1 MRVEHKGERRP
12 SALPDFDDCLSVD
25 RPRLRRMA
33 RDLARELSPAP
44 GRRAAAGARR
54 SPDAALLPGDGKL
67 PAAQEA
73 PQSQNGA
80 QAKRARLQADFD
92 ALRARSRAAFDTRR
106 AALPVPD
113 FPPELPVSARRD
125 EIAAAFSAHQVI
137 IVCGE
142 TGSGKTTQVPKI
154 AMTLG
159 RGVAGLIGHTQ
170 PRRLAARA
178 TASRIAQELKS
189 PLGEVVGYKIR
200 FTDKTSERSHVKLMT
215 DGILLAET
223 QTDPL
228 LAAYDT
234 LIIDEAHER
243 SLNIDF
249 LLGYLRT
256 LLPRRPDLKV
266 IVTSATLDA
275 ERFAKHF
282 ADAAGKPAPVIEVS
296 GRLYPIE
303 MRYRPVESEDVDPAA
318 AARASARGGKEG
330 DRSRAGGRDKSRDL
344 MDALVDAVDEA
355 QRCGPGDVLVF
366 LPGEREIREAAE
378 ALRKAH
384 HLPGTEILPLFA
396 RQSAQEQARV
406 FSASNGRRV
415 VLSTNVAETSLTVP
429 GIRYVVDTGLARIKR
444 YSPRTKVEQLQVE
457 KIAQSAAQQRA
468 GRCGRVMDGIC
479 IRLYD
484 EDDFNRRQPHTDPE
498 ILRSSLA
505 GVILRMK
512 ALKLGAVEDF
522 PFIDAPGS
530 RLIGDG
536 YALLAELGAVT
547 DDDERKLTPT
557 GIELAKLPLDPR
569 IGRMILAARDRGA
582 LAELLVIAAALSV
595 QDPRERP
602 QDSPGAADQAHAR
615 FRGGEQD
622 EKSEFLWYWHLWKAW
637 DEVQRH
643 ETSSKQKAWCKK
655 NFLNYMRMREWRD
668 VFSQLHT
675 LCAEHGWKE
684 NTQPANYEAIHKALL
699 AGLLGNIGC
708 KADEGESAGKGPQAG
723 SYLGARGTRFWPH
736 PGSSLAKKAGKWIM
750 AAEQVETS
758 RLFGRCIARIEPE
771 WVEEV
776 GGHLIKRQVFEPHW
790 SKSSG
795 AVRAWERG
803 TLYGLVIY
811 PRRGVAYRDIDPA
824 LCRELFIREG
834 LVQGEIAEGPAR
846 TMAFLAHNQ
855 RLVAEIERLEHK
867 SRRPDVLV
875 DETLIEA
882 FYDSKIPADVCDLAG
897 LEAWRKAAEKVE
909 PKLLHLSR
917 EQLMRHDAEGV
928 TTDRFPPA
936 MEVLGQKLKLVYL
949 HQPGEADDGVTLAV
963 PLAMLNQIP
972 ANRCEWLVPGL
983 LEEKVAALMKTV
995 PQKHRHR
1002 LQPVG
1007 ESAAAFMAAFEVGEF
1022 DTGEPLLK
1030 MLQRFI
1036 EERVQLKL
1044 PLESFRAENLK
1055 PHCFMNFRVIDE
1067 HGRVMGQSR
1076 NLMELRA
1083 RFREQVAARFSAA
1096 KIGGALAGALSAA
1109 GVSAGGD
1116 QSGLSA
1122 RVGGQGGGKALG
1134 PREDAATGRGRSGAQ
1149 LEAAPGAS
1157 AGAGR
1162 KDGKAEVDASGRG
1175 AAVAELPAQSLSG
1188 FTAWSFGALP
1198 ELLEI
1203 RVAGREVIGFPA
1215 LHDDGD
1221 SVSLRPYDTPEEAT
1235 RVHRRGLARLFALNL
1250 KDQVRAVERLPG
1262 LRELALQYMSFGTET
1277 ELKARL
1283 VEATLTRCCLLEPL
1297 PTDAD
1302 AFVRRCAEA
1311 RSRISLIAQEFM
1323 RLAGALLAEH
1333 AALQKRLAGLK
1344 SFPEAVADIQAQL
1357 AALLPKDFLV
1367 AFPWERLTHFTRYLK
1382 AASVRVDRLR
1392 NNPARDAQ
1400 AMVDWKALA
1409 QAWERERL
1417 ARRRAGVEDPA
1428 LEEFRWLLEELRV
1441 GLYAQELKTPM
1452 PVSVKRLQKIWDSRP
1467 R

>member
-1 MRVEHKGERRP
+1 MRAEHRGARRP
-12 SALPDFDDCLSVD
+12 HELPNVDDCLSAD

-33 RDLARELSPAP
+33 RDLARPPKEDE
-44 GRRAAAGARR
+44 RAAA
-54 SPDAALLPGDGKL
+54 
-67 PAAQEA
+67 Q
-73 PQSQNGA
+73 
-80 QAKRARLQADFD
+80 RARLQADFD
-92 ALRARSRAAFDTRR
+92 ALLARSRTAFAARR

-125 EIAAAFSAHQVI
+125 EIAEALAAHQVI

-142 TGSGKTTQVPKI
+142 TGSGKTTQLPKI

-178 TASRIAQELKS
+178 TASRIAQELNS
-189 PLGEVVGYKIR
+189 PLGQVVGYKIR
-200 FTDKTSERSHVKLMT
+200 FTDKTSERSHIKLMT

-249 LLGYLRT
+249 LLGYLKT

-266 IVTSATLDA
+266 VVTSATLDA

-303 MRYRPVESEDVDPAA
+303 MRYRPVESEELDPAA
-318 AARASARGGKEG
+318 AARAAAAKG
-330 DRSRAGGRDKSRDL
+330 DKAKDRSRDL

-406 FSASNGRRV
+406 FSPSNGRRV

-444 YSPRTKVEQLQVE
+444 YSPRNKVEQLQVE
-457 KIAQSAAQQRA
+457 KVAQSAAQQRA

-536 YALLAELGAVT
+536 YALLAELGVVT

-557 GIELAKLPLDPR
+557 GIELARLPLDPR

-622 EKSEFLWYWHLWKAW
+622 QKSEFLWYWHLWKAW

-643 ETSSKQKAWCKK
+643 ESSSKQKAWCKK
-655 NFLNYMRMREWRD
+655 HFLNYMRMREWRD
-668 VFSQLHT
+668 VFTQLHS

-684 NTQPANYEAIHKALL
+684 NEQPANYEAIHKALL

-708 KADEGESAGKGPQAG
+708 KVDDGEHATKGPQAG
-723 SYLGARGTRFWPH
+723 SYLGARGIKFWPH
-736 PGSSLAKKAGKWIM
+736 PGSALAKKAGKWIM

-846 TMAFLAHNQ
+846 AMAFLAHNQ

-875 DETLIEA
+875 DEALIEA
-882 FYDSKIPADVCDLAG
+882 FYDSKIPQDVCDVAG
-897 LEAWRKAAEKVE
+897 LESWRKKAEKTE

-917 EQLMRHDAEGV
+917 EQLMRHEAEGV
-928 TTDRFPPA
+928 TTDRFPPTL
-936 MEVLGQKLKLVYL
+936 EVLGQKLKLTYL
-949 HQPGEADDGVTLAV
+949 HQPGEVDDGVTLAV

-1002 LQPVG
+1002 LQPVA
-1007 ESAAAFMAAFEVGEF
+1007 ESAAAFMAAFEAGEF
-1022 DTGEPLLK
+1022 DTDEPLLK
-1030 MLQRFI
+1030 MLQRFV

-1109 GVSAGGD
+1109 GVAADG
-1116 QSGLSA
+1116 A
-1122 RVGGQGGGKALG
+1122 RV
-1134 PREDAATGRGRSGAQ
+1134 AARSGRGPNEGVREVAERHDGV
-1149 LEAAPGAS
+1149 AS
-1157 AGAGR
+1157 AGAQGR
-1162 KDGKAEVDASGRG
+1162 AGKKADGREGKGDDSV
-1175 AAVAELPAQSLSG
+1175 AAALALSG
-1188 FTAWSFGALP
+1188 FTAWTFGALP

-1215 LHDDGD
+1215 LHDDGE
-1221 SVSLRPYDTPEEAT
+1221 SVSLRPYDTPEEAA
-1235 RVHRRGLARLFALNL
+1235 RMHRRGLARLFALNL
-1250 KDQVRAVERLPG
+1250 KDQVRAIERLPG
-1262 LRELALQYMSFGTET
+1262 LRELALQYMSFGTEV

-1297 PTDAD
+1297 PETAD
-1302 AFVRRCAEA
+1302 AFATRCAEA
-1311 RSRISLIAQEFM
+1311 KTRVSLVAQEFM
-1323 RLAGALLAEH
+1323 RLIAALLVEH
-1333 AALQKRLAGLK
+1333 VALQKRLSGLK
-1344 SFPEAVADIQAQL
+1344 TFPDVVADIQAQL
-1357 AALLPKDFLV
+1357 AALLPKDFLI
-1367 AFPWERLTHFTRYLK
+1367 AFPWERLAHFPRYLK
-1382 AASVRVDRLR
+1382 AASVRLDKLR

-1400 AMVDWKALA
+1400 AMAEWKGLA
-1409 QAWERERL
+1409 QMWERERL

-1441 GLYAQELKTPM
+1441 GVYAQELKTPM
-1452 PVSVKRLQKIWDSRP
+1452 PVSVKRLQKIWESRP

>member
-1 MRVEHKGERRP
+1 MLLRRLRGVKG
-12 SALPDFDDCLSVD
+12 
-25 RPRLRRMA
+25 RPRHLA
-33 RDLARELSPAP
+33 DLPEAL
-44 GRRAAAGARR
+44 AAEVLA
-54 SPDAALLPGDGKL
+54 SV
-67 PAAQEA
+67 
-73 PQSQNGA
+73 
-80 QAKRARLQADFD
+80 
-92 ALRARSRAAFDTRR
+92 TRR
-106 AALPVPD
+106 AARAAHLPRPE
-113 FPPELPVSARRD
+113 FPPELPVNQRRE
-125 EIAAAFSAHQVI
+125 EIAEAIRAHQVV

-142 TGSGKTTQVPKI
+142 TGSGKTTQLPKI
-154 AMTLG
+154 CLELG
-159 RGVAGLIGHTQ
+159 RGAAGLIGHTQ

-178 TASRIAQELKS
+178 TATRIAQELKS
-189 PLGEVVGYKIR
+189 DLGHAVGYKIR
-200 FTDKTSERSHVKLMT
+200 FTDRIGPQSYIKLMT

-223 QTDPL
+223 LGDPTL
-228 LAAYDT
+228 SAYDT

-243 SLNIDF
+243 SVNIDF
-249 LLGYLRT
+249 LLGYLRQ
-256 LLPRRPDLKV
+256 LLPKRPDLKV

-275 ERFAKHF
+275 ERFALHF
-282 ADAAGKPAPVIEVS
+282 ADRAGTPAPVIEVS
-296 GRLYPIE
+296 GRLFPIE
-303 MRYRPVESEDVDPAA
+303 LRYRPVEETESSDPKKKGA
-318 AARASARGGKEG
+318 
-330 DRSRAGGRDKSRDL
+330 DL
-344 MDALVDAVDEA
+344 YDAMVDAVDEA
-355 QRCGPGDVLVF
+355 QRAGPGDVLVF

-378 ALRKAH
+378 ALRKARH
-384 HLPGTEILPLFA
+384 AAQTEILPLFA
-396 RQSAQEQARV
+396 RQSAQEQGRV
-406 FSASNGRRV
+406 FAPAKGRRV
-415 VLSTNVAETSLTVP
+415 VLATNVAETSLTVP
-429 GIRYVVDTGLARIKR
+429 GIRYVVDTGLARVKR
-444 YSPRTKVEQLQVE
+444 YSARNKVEQLQVE
-457 KIAQSAAQQRA
+457 PIAQSAARQRA
-468 GRCGRVMDGIC
+468 GRCGRVMDGVC
-479 IRLYD
+479 IRLYA
-484 EDDFNRRQPHTDPE
+484 EDDFTRRPAHTDPE

-512 ALKLGAVEDF
+512 SLGLGDVDAF
-522 PFIDAPGS
+522 PFLDPPPPKMVA
-530 RLIGDG
+530 DG
-536 YALLAELGAVT
+536 YQLLTELGAV
-547 DDDERKLTPT
+547 DEEQRLTAM
-557 GIELAKLPLDPR
+557 GRELAKLPLDPK
-569 IGRMILAARDRGA
+569 IGRMILAARERGC
-582 LAELLVIAAALSV
+582 LREMLIIAAALSV

-602 QDSPGAADQAHAR
+602 AESPGAADQAHAK

-622 EKSEFLWYWHLWKAW
+622 QRSEFLWFLHLWKAY
-637 DEVQRH
+637 DEVVRH
-643 ETSSKQKAWCKK
+643 ETGNQQKQWCKRH
-655 NFLNYMRMREWRD
+655 FLNYLRMREWRD
-668 VFSQLHT
+668 VHGQLHT

-684 NTQPANYEAIHKALL
+684 NEQPANYEAIHKALL
-699 AGLLGNIGC
+699 AGLLGNVGC
-708 KADEGESAGKGPQAG
+708 KVEDASGPQAG
-723 SYLGARGTRFWPH
+723 AYLGARGIKFWPH
-736 PGSSLAKKAGKWIM
+736 PGSALAKKAGKWIM

-790 SKSSG
+790 SKASG

-846 TMAFLAHNQ
+846 AMAFLAHNQ

-882 FYDSKIPADVCDLAG
+882 FYDSKLPAEVCDLAG
-897 LEAWRKAAEKVE
+897 LEAWRKPAEKAE

-928 TTDRFPPA
+928 TTDRFPPTL
-936 MEVLGQKLKLVYL
+936 EVLGQKLKLAYL

-1002 LQPVG
+1002 LQPVA
-1007 ESAAAFMAAFEVGEF
+1007 ESAAAFMAVFEAGEF
-1022 DTGEPLLK
+1022 DTDEPLLK
-1030 MLQRFI
+1030 MLQRFV

-1044 PLESFRAENLK
+1044 PLESFRPENLK

-1067 HGRVMGQSR
+1067 HGRLMGQSR

-1096 KIGGALAGALSAA
+1096 KIGGALAGALSVVGVGGAGGGQGVGAGGA
-1109 GVSAGGD
+1109 GVSARGAG
-1116 QSGLSA
+1116 SESVAGEVA
-1122 RVGGQGGGKALG
+1122 
-1134 PREDAATGRGRSGAQ
+1134 GRARSGADARD
-1149 LEAAPGAS
+1149 AAADVGGR
-1157 AGAGR
+1157 AGAGQPGG
-1162 KDGKAEVDASGRG
+1162 KGSGKAAGDAAGRS
-1175 AAVAELPAQSLSG
+1175 AAPAGLPAQVLSG
-1188 FTAWSFGALP
+1188 FTAWTFGALP
-1198 ELLEI
+1198 ELLEV

-1221 SVSLRPYDTPEEAT
+1221 SVSLRPHDTPEEAS

-1262 LRELALQYMSFGTET
+1262 LRELALQYMGFGTEA

-1283 VEATLTRCCLLEPL
+1283 IEATLGRCCLLEPL

-1302 AFVRRCAEA
+1302 AFAKRCAEA
-1311 RSRISLIAQEFM
+1311 KSRVSLVAQEFM
-1323 RLAGALLAEH
+1323 RLTGQLLVEH
-1333 AALQKRLAGLK
+1333 AALQKRLSGLK
-1344 SFPEAVADIQAQL
+1344 TFPEVVADIQGQL
-1357 AALLPKDFLV
+1357 GALLPKDFLV
-1367 AFPWERLTHFTRYLK
+1367 AFEWDKLAHFARYLK
-1382 AASVRVDRLR
+1382 GAAVRLDKLR

-1400 AMVDWKALA
+1400 AMAEWKQLA

-1441 GLYAQELKTPM
+1441 GLYAQELRTPM
-1452 PVSVKRLQKIWDSRP
+1452 PVSVKRLQKIWESRP

>member
-1 MRVEHKGERRP
+1 MRADHRGARRP
-12 SALPDFDDCLSVD
+12 SDLPNFDDCLSVD
-25 RPRLRRMA
+25 RPRLRRLA
-33 RDLARELSPAP
+33 RDLARPLRAGGADKGGASQP
-44 GRRAAAGARR
+44 GRSGEDARAQGQAAAADR
-54 SPDAALLPGDGKL
+54 
-67 PAAQEA
+67 QT
-73 PQSQNGA
+73 
-80 QAKRARLQADFD
+80 RLQADFD
-92 ALRARSRAAFDTRR
+92 ALLERSRAALLARR

-125 EIAAAFSAHQVI
+125 EIAQALAAHQVI

-142 TGSGKTTQVPKI
+142 TGSGKTTQLPKI
-154 AMTLG
+154 ALTLG

-200 FTDKTSERSHVKLMT
+200 FTDKTGERSHVKLMT

-249 LLGYLRT
+249 LLGYLKT

-266 IVTSATLDA
+266 VVTSATLDA

-282 ADAAGKPAPVIEVS
+282 ADATGRPAPVIEVS

-303 MRYRPVESEDVDPAA
+303 MRYRPVENEALDPAA
-318 AARASARGGKEG
+318 AARGAARGGKE
-330 DRSRAGGRDKSRDL
+330 AGRDASKDRSRDL

-406 FSASNGRRV
+406 FSPSNGRRV

-444 YSPRTKVEQLQVE
+444 YSPRNKVEQLQVE
-457 KIAQSAAQQRA
+457 KIAQSAAKQRA

-479 IRLYD
+479 FRLYD
-484 EDDFNRRQPHTDPE
+484 EDDFDRRPPHTDPE

-547 DDDERKLTPT
+547 DDEARQLTPI
-557 GIELAKLPLDPR
+557 GSELAKLPLDPR

-602 QDSPGAADQAHAR
+602 QDSPGAADQAHAK

-643 ETSSKQKAWCKK
+643 ESSSKQKAWCKK

-668 VFSQLHT
+668 VFAQLHT

-684 NTQPANYEAIHKALL
+684 NAQPANYEAIHKALL

-708 KADEGESAGKGPQAG
+708 KVDDASGPQAG
-723 SYLGARGTRFWPH
+723 AYLGARGIKFWPH
-736 PGSSLAKKAGKWIM
+736 PGSALAKKAGKWIM

-776 GGHLIKRQVFEPHW
+776 GGHLVKRQVFEPHW

-824 LCRELFIREG
+824 LCRELLIREG

-846 TMAFLAHNQ
+846 AMAFLAHNQ

-875 DETLIEA
+875 DEALIEA
-882 FYDSKIPADVCDLAG
+882 FYDSKIPQDVCDVAG
-897 LEAWRKAAEKVE
+897 LERWRKKAENTE

-917 EQLMRHDAEGV
+917 EQLMRHEAEGV

-936 MEVLGQKLKLVYL
+936 LEVLGQKLKLSYL
-949 HQPGEADDGVTLAV
+949 HQPGEADDGVTLTV

-1007 ESAAAFMAAFEVGEF
+1007 ESAAAFMAAFEAGEF
-1022 DTGEPLLK
+1022 DTDEALLK
-1030 MLQRFI
+1030 MLQRFV

-1044 PLESFRAENLK
+1044 PLESFRPENLK

-1109 GVSAGGD
+1109 GVGAGGD
-1116 QSGLSA
+1116 QA
-1122 RVGGQGGGKALG
+1122 GGGGARG
-1134 PREDAATGRGRSGAQ
+1134 ADEGAGTRSDRGRYGVRAD
-1149 LEAAPGAS
+1149 AAPGAGV
-1157 AGAGR
+1157 AAGR
-1162 KDGKAEVDASGRG
+1162 KGGKAVGNAGGDASGRG
-1175 AAVAELPAQSLSG
+1175 AAAAELPAQSLSG

-1221 SVSLRPYDTPEEAT
+1221 SVSLRPYDTPEEAA

-1262 LRELALQYMSFGTET
+1262 LRELALQYMSFGTEA

-1297 PTDAD
+1297 PAD
-1302 AFVRRCAEA
+1302 AEAFARRCAEA
-1311 RSRISLIAQEFM
+1311 RSRVSLVAQEFM
-1323 RLAGALLAEH
+1323 RLAGGLLAEH
-1333 AALQKRLAGLK
+1333 SALQKRLAGLK
-1344 SFPEAVADIQAQL
+1344 TFPDAVADMQSQL

-1367 AFPWERLTHFTRYLK
+1367 AFPWERLAHFTRYLK
-1382 AASVRVDRLR
+1382 AASVRVDKLR

-1400 AMVDWKALA
+1400 AMAEWKALA

>member
-1 MRVEHKGERRP
+1 MP
-12 SALPDFDDCLSVD
+12 AFDDCLGAD
-25 RPRLRRMA
+25 RPRLRRLG
-33 RDLARELSPAP
+33 RDL
-44 GRRAAAGARR
+44 RRVHPRR
-54 SPDAALLPGDGKL
+54 
-67 PAAQEA
+67 PAADERA
-73 PQSQNGA
+73 VA
-80 QAKRARLQADFD
+80 QRARLQADFD
-92 ALRARSRAAFDTRR
+92 ALLARSRAAFALRR

-113 FPPELPVSARRD
+113 FPPELPVSARRG
-125 EIAAAFSAHQVI
+125 EIAAMMAAHQVI

-142 TGSGKTTQVPKI
+142 TGSGKTTQLPKI

-178 TASRIAQELKS
+178 TASRIAQELNS
-189 PLGEVVGYKIR
+189 PLGQAVGYKIR
-200 FTDKTSERSHVKLMT
+200 FTDKTGERSHVKLMT

-249 LLGYLRT
+249 LLGYLKT
-256 LLPRRPDLKV
+256 LLPRRPDLKLV
-266 IVTSATLDA
+266 VTSATLDA

-303 MRYRPVESEDVDPAA
+303 MRYRPVEGGEADGADAARAARPAA
-318 AARASARGGKEG
+318 AKGGTRREGGPRAR
-330 DRSRAGGRDKSRDL
+330 DRDL

-384 HLPGTEILPLFA
+384 HLPGTEVLPLFA

-406 FSASNGRRV
+406 FSPSSGRRV

-444 YSPRTKVEQLQVE
+444 YSPRNKVEQLQVE

-479 IRLYD
+479 FRLYD
-484 EDDFNRRQPHTDPE
+484 EDDFKRRPAHTDPE

-512 ALKLGAVEDF
+512 SLRLGAVEDF

-547 DDDERKLTPT
+547 DDDERRLTPA
-557 GIELAKLPLDPR
+557 GVELAKLPLDPR

-582 LAELLVIAAALSV
+582 LTEVLVIAAALSV

-602 QDSPGAADQAHAR
+602 QDGPAAADQAHAR

-622 EKSEFLWYWHLWKAW
+622 QKSEFLWYWHLWKAW
-637 DEVQRH
+637 DEVLRH
-643 ETSSKQKAWCKK
+643 ESSSKQKAWCKK
-655 NFLNYMRMREWRD
+655 HFLNAMRMREWRD
-668 VFSQLHT
+668 VFAQLHT

-684 NTQPANYEAIHKALL
+684 NTQPANYESIHKALL
-699 AGLLGNIGC
+699 AGLLGNVGC
-708 KADEGESAGKGPQAG
+708 RIEEAAGQQAG
-723 SYLGARGTRFWPH
+723 AYLGARGIKFWPH
-736 PGSSLAKKAGKWIM
+736 PGSALAKKAGKWIM

-776 GGHLIKRQVFEPHW
+776 GAHLLRRQVFEPHW

-795 AVRAWERG
+795 AVRAWARG

-834 LVQGEIAEGPAR
+834 LVQGEVADGPAR
-846 TMAFLAHNQ
+846 AMPFLAHNQ
-855 RLVAEIERLEHK
+855 RLVADIERLEHK

-875 DETLIEA
+875 DEALIEA
-882 FYDSKIPADVCDLAG
+882 FYDSKLPADVCDLAG
-897 LEAWRKAAEKVE
+897 FEAWRKLAERAE
-909 PKLLHLSR
+909 PGLLHLSR
-917 EQLMRHDAEGV
+917 EQLMRHEAEGV
-928 TTDRFPPA
+928 TTERFPPVL
-936 MEVLGQKLKLVYL
+936 EVLGQKLKLAYL
-949 HQPGEADDGVTLAV
+949 HQPGGADDGVTLTV

-972 ANRCEWLVPGL
+972 VNRCEWLVPGL

-1002 LQPVG
+1002 LQPVAD
-1007 ESAAAFMAAFEVGEF
+1007 SAADFMAAFAAGEF
-1022 DTGEPLLK
+1022 DVGEPLLK
-1030 MLQRFI
+1030 MLQRFV

-1044 PLESFRAENLK
+1044 PLESFRPENLK
-1055 PHCFMNFRVIDE
+1055 PHCFMSFRVIDE

-1109 GVSAGGD
+1109 GVAEGAQNSKAAGVRTGGGARD
-1116 QSGLSA
+1116 GLA
-1122 RVGGQGGGKALG
+1122 PGKGAGQGSAA
-1134 PREDAATGRGRSGAQ
+1134 PAVDAA
-1149 LEAAPGAS
+1149 APAL
-1157 AGAGR
+1157 A
-1162 KDGKAEVDASGRG
+1162 
-1175 AAVAELPAQSLSG
+1175 G
-1188 FTAWSFGALP
+1188 FTAWSFGDLP
-1198 ELLEI
+1198 ELLEV

-1221 SVSLRPYDTPEEAT
+1221 SVSLRPYDTPEEAA
-1235 RVHRRGLARLFALNL
+1235 RIHRRGLARLFALTL
-1250 KDQVRAVERLPG
+1250 KDQVRAIERLPG
-1262 LRELALQYMSFGTET
+1262 LRELALQYMGFGTEA

-1283 VEATLTRCCLLEPL
+1283 VEATLARCCLAEPL
-1297 PTDAD
+1297 PADGD
-1302 AFVRRCAEA
+1302 AFTRRCVEA
-1311 RSRISLIAQEFM
+1311 KARVSLVAQEFM
-1323 RLAGALLAEH
+1323 RLAGQLLAEH
-1333 AALQKRLAGLK
+1333 AGLQKRLAGLK
-1344 SFPEAVADIQAQL
+1344 TFPDAVADIQAQMS
-1357 AALLPKDFLV
+1357 ALLPKDFLV
-1367 AFPWERLTHFTRYLK
+1367 AFPWERIAHFPRYLK
-1382 AASVRVDRLR
+1382 GAAVRLDKLR

-1400 AMVDWKALA
+1400 AMADWKGLA

-1417 ARRRAGVEDPA
+1417 ARRRTGVDDPA

-1441 GLYAQELKTPM
+1441 GLYAQELRTPM